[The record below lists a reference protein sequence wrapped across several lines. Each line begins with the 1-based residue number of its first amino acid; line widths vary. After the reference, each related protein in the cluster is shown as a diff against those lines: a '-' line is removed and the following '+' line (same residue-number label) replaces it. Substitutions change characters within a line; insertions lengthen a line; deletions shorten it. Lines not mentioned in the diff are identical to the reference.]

1 MLFQGQG
8 EEKFLPSAGIFNTW
22 VGFHFSLGF
31 DSHFLT
37 APGWILSA
45 PSQTDSFHPSHSA
58 RTAPGR
64 PTEAP
69 GCSHGSLGAAYGCEL
84 RLQPWHRA
92 ERCCRESPM
101 SPLPSLA
108 PLLCLP
114 ALSCQTDAACPQ
126 QGLCLVRG
134 RNEPFQQ
141 WSQLVKALGS
151 IQTPAVVTQ
160 GGLPTHKRGF
170 GSGCSAQGGLSGS
183 GAASERAGKNIWG
196 GRGLGHEAILPSPPQ
211 YGCWQKWDPAGLCPC
226 TVCTAPGR

>member
-1 MLFQGQG
+1 
-8 EEKFLPSAGIFNTW
+8 
-22 VGFHFSLGF
+22 
-31 DSHFLT
+31 
-37 APGWILSA
+37 
-45 PSQTDSFHPSHSA
+45 
-58 RTAPGR
+58 
-64 PTEAP
+64 
-69 GCSHGSLGAAYGCEL
+69 
-84 RLQPWHRA
+84 
-92 ERCCRESPM
+92 M
-101 SPLPSLA
+101 STLPSLA

-211 YGCWQKWDPAGLCPC
+211 YGCWQKWDPAGLSLHSVHGTGEVTLTHAWGTLCWTEPRAVTAC
-226 TVCTAPGR
+226 TEHLVAVQGLGYRSSSSTHRVHLLGTADTERWE